1 MSRQST
7 LVFRERGKTN
17 TQNVKNLFLNYLKKP
32 SIFKNKEVLTESFF
46 PDEILHRDNE
56 LMQISSILAPA
67 LRGYKPNNLFIYGG
81 VGTGKTV
88 CVKLVLKQ
96 LEEIVKK
103 NKLNV
108 KPVYVNCKLK
118 KVADTEYRLLAQLL
132 FEIGIVVPDTG
143 LPTDVLYR
151 KFFNEVEKQKKI
163 IIIALDEID
172 ALVRKIGDD
181 FLYNFTRINTELEK
195 GKISFIGITNN
206 LNFCNELD
214 ARVKS
219 SLSEEEII
227 FHPYNATQLR
237 DILKQRVDKA
247 FNKGVVSDAVINK
260 CAALAAQEHG
270 DARRALDLL
279 RVAGEIAERYN
290 SDVVTEE
297 HVDIAEKKIDLDGVT
312 ESIRK
317 LPRQS
322 QAVLNALLK
331 LTNNSNKPVTTI
343 EVFNVYRDI
352 CLKNNLRVLTTRRVS
367 DLLNEL
373 TTLGII
379 NTRVVSKGRYGRT
392 REITLNIDSDVRENV
407 EKILSLNFN

>member
-260 CAALAAQEHG
+260 GAALAAQEHG